1 VEVYKLNNMKKFLFK
16 LACKLLGYKEV
27 YSYKTGINSTFVV
40 SEKPLSKKQLK
51 EIDRSITNGEEIHL
65 YQSVYGGDLSGVLT
79 GEVVDFPIKK
89 SLIELA
95 TKRKKESGIVKEG
108 ALILEEK

>member
-1 VEVYKLNNMKKFLFK
+1 VEVYKLKNMKKFLFK

-51 EIDRSITNGEEIHL
+51 EIDRSITNG
-65 YQSVYGGDLSGVLT
+65 GGVNIVQPTHEVDT

-89 SLIELA
+89 SLVELA
-95 TKRKKESGIVKEG
+95 TKRKKESGIVQEG
-108 ALILEEK
+108 NLVLEEK